1 MNVSSISVYCASS
14 SKIDPA
20 YMEEAYKVGQLLA
33 RVGITLI
40 NGAGNM
46 GLMKASSDGCLE
58 AGGRAVGII
67 PGFMIAEGWCHQGM
81 SEIIETPD
89 MHIRQQKMAEA
100 GDAAI
105 VLPGGCGSMAE
116 LFELITWKQLGLYLK
131 PIVILNTKGYYDA
144 LLQQLEQ
151 AAEEQFMRKEHLQ
164 IWRVAQTAEEAVQLA
179 TSTPM
184 WDTNVRRFAAV

>member
-33 RVGITLI
+33 RAGITLI

-144 LLQQLEQ
+144 LLQQMEQ

>member
-1 MNVSSISVYCASS
+1 MNVSRISVYCASS

-33 RVGITLI
+33 RAGITLI

-144 LLQQLEQ
+144 LLRQLEQ

>member
-33 RVGITLI
+33 RAGITLI

-58 AGGRAVGII
+58 SGGRAVGII
-67 PGFMIAEGWCHQGM
+67 PGFMIAEGWCYQGM

>member
-1 MNVSSISVYCASS
+1 MNISSISVYCASS
-14 SKIDPA
+14 SKIDPT

-33 RVGITLI
+33 RAGITLI

>member
-33 RVGITLI
+33 RAGITLI

-116 LFELITWKQLGLYLK
+116 LFELITWKQLGLYLN

>member
-14 SKIDPA
+14 SKIDPV

-33 RVGITLI
+33 RAGITLI

-131 PIVILNTKGYYDA
+131 PIVILNTKGYYNA

>member
-20 YMEEAYKVGQLLA
+20 YMEEAHKVGQLLA
-33 RVGITLI
+33 RAGITLI

-116 LFELITWKQLGLYLK
+116 LFELITWKQLGLYLN

>member
-33 RVGITLI
+33 RAGITLI

-131 PIVILNTKGYYDA
+131 PIVILNTKSYYDA

>member
-1 MNVSSISVYCASS
+1 MNVSRISVYCASS
-14 SKIDPA
+14 SKIAPA

-33 RVGITLI
+33 CAGITLI

-46 GLMKASSDGCLE
+46 GLMKASCDGCLE

>member
-33 RVGITLI
+33 RAGITLI

-100 GDAAI
+100 GGAAI

>member
-1 MNVSSISVYCASS
+1 MNISSISVYCASS
-14 SKIDPA
+14 SKIDPV
-20 YMEEAYKVGQLLA
+20 YMEEAYKVGQMLA
-33 RVGITLI
+33 RAGITLI

-46 GLMKASSDGCLE
+46 GLMKASSDGCLK

-131 PIVILNTKGYYDA
+131 PIVILNTKGYYNA

>member
-1 MNVSSISVYCASS
+1 MNVSRISVYCASS

-20 YMEEAYKVGQLLA
+20 YMEEAYKVGHLLA
-33 RVGITLI
+33 RAGITLI

-144 LLQQLEQ
+144 LLKQLDQ

>member
-14 SKIDPA
+14 SKIDPV
-20 YMEEAYKVGQLLA
+20 YMEEAYKVGQMLA
-33 RVGITLI
+33 RAGITLI

-144 LLQQLEQ
+144 LLRQLEQ

>member
-1 MNVSSISVYCASS
+1 MNVSRISVYCASS

>member
-33 RVGITLI
+33 RADITLI